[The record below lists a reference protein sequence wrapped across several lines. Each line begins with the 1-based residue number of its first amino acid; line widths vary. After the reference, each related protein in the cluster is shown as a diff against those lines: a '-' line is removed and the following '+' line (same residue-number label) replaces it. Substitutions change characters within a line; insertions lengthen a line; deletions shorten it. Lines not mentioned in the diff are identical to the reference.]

1 MATFPFYAVYNR
13 QENTA
18 TLELGNV
25 TQIGGPSEYGLH
37 MTLAIVIVVG
47 IFIMLIYLIVL
58 RKNRLDAEEWLDAN
72 RRVLFTHAAKLK
84 SEEEIV

>member
-1 MATFPFYAVYNR
+1 
-13 QENTA
+13 
-18 TLELGNV
+18 
-25 TQIGGPSEYGLH
+25 
-37 MTLAIVIVVG
+37 MTLAIVIVIG

-58 RKNRLDAEEWLDAN
+58 RKSRLDAEEWLDAN